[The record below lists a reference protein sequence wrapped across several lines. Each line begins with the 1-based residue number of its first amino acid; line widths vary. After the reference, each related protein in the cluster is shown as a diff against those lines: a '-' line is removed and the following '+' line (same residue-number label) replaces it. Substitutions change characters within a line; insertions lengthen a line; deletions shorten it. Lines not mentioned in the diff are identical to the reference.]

1 MSDQPAAPA
10 EEGAKPAKAAPK
22 GVVLIGALVG
32 SLLIGGAAGV
42 FAVGPMLAKKSGY
55 VIPPPSAE
63 GEDGAA
69 DDHGEPAAG
78 EHGAEGEAAGGG
90 AAANLHL
97 IDNLV
102 LNPAGSGG
110 SRFLMLATAIEFAEA
125 AQVEETKARDSEVRD
140 IVLRVMGSK
149 TVEELSE
156 MGLREGIKQEL
167 ADSLGAL
174 FTAPKKGKKGKPPIR
189 RIYFPQFVIQ

>member
-1 MSDQPAAPA
+1 MSEQAQAPA
-10 EEGAKPAKAAPK
+10 EGEEAPAKAGPK

-55 VIPPPSAE
+55 VVTPASHDAE
-63 GEDGAA
+63 GEEAA
-69 DDHGEPAAG
+69 AEGEG
-78 EHGAEGEAAGGG
+78 EHGAAPAGGEHGEGGGG

-110 SRFLMLATAIEFAEA
+110 SRFLMLATALEFNEA
-125 AQVEETKARDSEVRD
+125 AQVEEMKARDSEVRD
-140 IVLRVMGSK
+140 VILRVMGSK
-149 TVEELSE
+149 SVEELSD
-156 MGLREGIKQEL
+156 MARREEIKNEL
-167 ADSLGAL
+167 ADSLATL
-174 FTAPKKGKKGKPPIR
+174 FKKSKKKPIR
-189 RIYFPQFVIQ
+189 RVYFPQFVIQ

>member
-1 MSDQPAAPA
+1 MSEQPAAPA
-10 EEGAKPAKAAPK
+10 EDGATPAKAGPK

-63 GEDGAA
+63 GEDGATEDAHA
-69 DDHGEPAAG
+69 DPAA
-78 EHGAEGEAAGGG
+78 EGAAPGG

-110 SRFLMLATAIEFAEA
+110 ARFLMLATAIEFAEA

-149 TVEELSE
+149 TVDELSE
-156 MGLREGIKQEL
+156 MTLRDGIKQEL
-167 ADSLGAL
+167 ADSLGTL
-174 FTAPKKGKKGKPPIR
+174 FTAGQQARKGAKPKKAIR